1 MIPELR
7 DHILSFL
14 SPDSLLPPSLLELS
28 RLLKRPTLDLIM
40 LRKDAAPP
48 PSSYEGFVYS
58 GPVWIVR
65 VTRSE
70 LRQVRSPEYIGF
82 RLTSLVPGV
91 STVITKVYSKLR
103 GRACAWETSGLLRAQ
118 LLVPVSQA
126 DEEYLQAWHC
136 NLHTSDRTHEY
147 RGVELGG
154 RCSMKKKNVNHN
166 VRRASRAIE
175 LD

>member
-1 MIPELR
+1 MIIPELL
-7 DHILSFL
+7 DHVFSFL

-40 LRKDAAPP
+40 LRKDAATLRD
-48 PSSYEGFVYS
+48 SYEGYVYT

-82 RLTSLVPGV
+82 RLTPLAPGV

-103 GRACAWETSGLLRAQ
+103 GRACALETSGLFRVSI
-118 LLVPVSQA
+118 LVPVSQA
-126 DEEYLQAWHC
+126 DEECLQAWQARHGRMWPRMKGDHPDF
-136 NLHTSDRTHEY
+136 LRLQRKHDEWMQTWE
-147 RGVELGG
+147 ELP
-154 RCSMKKKNVNHN
+154 
-166 VRRASRAIE
+166 
-175 LD
+175 L

>member
-1 MIPELR
+1 MIPELLN
-7 DHILSFL
+7 HVLSFL

-40 LRKDAAPP
+40 LRKDAASP
-48 PSSYEGFVYS
+48 PSSYEGYVYS

-70 LRQVRSPEYIGF
+70 LRQVRSPEYIGY

-103 GRACAWETSGLLRAQ
+103 GRACAWETSGLFRVS

-126 DEEYLQAWHC
+126 DEECLQAWQARHGHMWPQMKGDHPDF
-136 NLHTSDRTHEY
+136 LRLQRKHDEWMRTTWE
-147 RGVELGG
+147 ELPF
-154 RCSMKKKNVNHN
+154 SV
-166 VRRASRAIE
+166 
-175 LD
+175 L

>member
-14 SPDSLLPPSLLELS
+14 SPDSLLPPTLLELS
-28 RLLKRPTLDLIM
+28 RLLKRPTLDLVL
-40 LRKDAAPP
+40 LRKDAASPP
-48 PSSYEGFVYS
+48 DSYEGYVHT

-70 LRQVRSPEYIGF
+70 LRQVRSPEYIGY

-103 GRACAWETSGLLRAQ
+103 GRACAWETSGLFRAQ

-126 DEEYLQAWHC
+126 DEECLQAWQAHHG
-136 NLHTSDRTHEY
+136 HTWPRMQKDHPEVLRLLRKHEDWVRTTWE
-147 RGVELGG
+147 ELP
-154 RCSMKKKNVNHN
+154 
-166 VRRASRAIE
+166 
-175 LD
+175 L

>member
-1 MIPELR
+1 MIPELL
-7 DHILSFL
+7 DHVLSFL
-14 SPDSLLPPSLLELS
+14 DSLLPPSPLELS

-40 LRKDAAPP
+40 LCKDAAALRDSPL
-48 PSSYEGFVYS
+48 SSYEGYVYT

-70 LRQVRSPEYIGF
+70 LRQVRSPEYIGY

-103 GRACAWETSGLLRAQ
+103 GRACAWETSGLFRVS

-126 DEEYLQAWHC
+126 DEEYLQAWQARHGRMWPQMKDDHPDF
-136 NLHTSDRTHEY
+136 LRLQRKHDEWMRTWE
-147 RGVELGG
+147 ELP
-154 RCSMKKKNVNHN
+154 
-166 VRRASRAIE
+166 
-175 LD
+175 L

>member
-1 MIPELR
+1 MIPELLN
-7 DHILSFL
+7 HVLSFL

-28 RLLKRPTLDLIM
+28 RLLKRPMLDLIL
-40 LRKDAAPP
+40 LRKDAASP
-48 PSSYEGFVYS
+48 PSSYEGYVYS

-103 GRACAWETSGLLRAQ
+103 GRACAWETSGLFRVS

-126 DEEYLQAWHC
+126 DEECLQAWQARHGEMWPQMKDDHPDF
-136 NLHTSDRTHEY
+136 LRLQRKHDEWMRTWE
-147 RGVELGG
+147 ELP
-154 RCSMKKKNVNHN
+154 
-166 VRRASRAIE
+166 
-175 LD
+175 L